1 MALKEPIRAAGA
13 VVTRAGTDG
22 TEYLL
27 IHRGYRKDWSFPK
40 GKLDPGEHVVTAA
53 VRETREETGFAIRL
67 GLPLPTQL
75 YLVKGNQKT
84 VHYWHATILEGEFTP
99 NSEVDEIRWV
109 DYKTAKK
116 LLSYDHDVDV
126 LDAAVGIGDS
136 SPLIIMRHTQAM
148 KRADWA
154 ASSDGSKQDDTKR
167 PLTSVGRMHA
177 NGLVG
182 VLAAFGIASLHSS
195 DSLRCRDTIGPYAT
209 ARSLAIALEQTVSE
223 ERHKEQPEKARSRVA
238 QLAVKDGPLALCTHR
253 PVLPTVLETL
263 TEAFMSDGIPR
274 KQFDPALTPGSMIVI
289 HRDPADLRRVLAVER
304 HIR

>member
-13 VVTRAGTDG
+13 VITREGSDG

-27 IHRGYRKDWSFPK
+27 IHRGYRQDWSFPK

-67 GLPLPTQL
+67 GLPLPTQV

-84 VHYWHATILEGEFTP
+84 VNYWMGTILEGEFTP

-109 DYKTAKK
+109 NYKAAKK
-116 LLSYDHDVDV
+116 LLTYDHDIDV
-126 LDAAVGIGDS
+126 LDAAVGLSDS

-154 ASSDGSKQDDTKR
+154 ALLAGEELDDTKR

-182 VLAAFGIASLHSS
+182 VLAGFGVASLHSS

-209 ARSLAIALEQTVSE
+209 ARSLAIKLEQTVSE
-223 ERHKEQPEKARSRVA
+223 ERHKERPEKARARVA
-238 QLAVKDGPLALCTHR
+238 QLAVKEGAVALCTHR

-263 TEAFMSDGIPR
+263 VEAFKTAGIPNKR
-274 KQFDPALTPGSMIVI
+274 FDAALTPGSMIII
-289 HRDPADLRRVLAVER
+289 HRDPSDLRRVLAVER
-304 HIR
+304 HIH